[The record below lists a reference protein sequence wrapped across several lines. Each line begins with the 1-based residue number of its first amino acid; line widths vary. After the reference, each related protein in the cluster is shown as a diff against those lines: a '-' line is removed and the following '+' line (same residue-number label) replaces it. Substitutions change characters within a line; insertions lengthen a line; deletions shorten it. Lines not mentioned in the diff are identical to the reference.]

1 LENLF
6 NQLLQDYRLIW
17 NNRLLNSER
26 QDSEQILLEAIK
38 REINDE
44 NSHPRIRRNKY
55 EKFYLATKRIME
67 APIPVQSKFELML
80 LHKKVMEELKAP
92 Y

>member
-1 LENLF
+1 LENKF
-6 NQLLQDYRLIW
+6 YQLLQDYRLIW
-17 NNRLLNSER
+17 NNRLLNSEG
-26 QDSEQILLEAIK
+26 QESELILLEAIK

-67 APIPVQSKFELML
+67 ASIPVQSKVELIL
-80 LHKKVMEELKAP
+80 LHKKVMEEL
-92 Y
+92 

>member
-1 LENLF
+1 MDFLENLF
-6 NQLLQDYRLIW
+6 NQLLQDYRMIW
-17 NNRLLNSER
+17 NNRLLNSEG
-26 QDSEQILLEAIK
+26 QESEQILLEAIK

-67 APIPVQSKFELML
+67 APIPVQSKVELML
-80 LHKKVMEELKAP
+80 LHKKVMEEL
-92 Y
+92 

>member
-1 LENLF
+1 LENIF

-17 NNRLLNSER
+17 NNRLLNSEGEE
-26 QDSEQILLEAIK
+26 SEQILLEAIK

-67 APIPVQSKFELML
+67 APIPAQSKVELIL
-80 LHKKVMEELKAP
+80 LHKKVMEEL
-92 Y
+92 